1 MVESIDHQ
9 LTQFDITTA
18 QFTVLAMLA
27 ENSPETA
34 AQLCRENSY
43 DRGAMTRMLDRL
55 QTKNFIN
62 RVRSTDDRRVVKLEL
77 TERGRKVY
85 PTLRT
90 CSSVAIDQML
100 QGIEQ
105 KDIEHVEFLLE
116 KMLANK

>member
-1 MVESIDHQ
+1 M
-9 LTQFDITTA
+9 T
-18 QFTVLAMLA
+18 
-27 ENSPETA
+27 
-34 AQLCRENSY
+34 
-43 DRGAMTRMLDRL
+43 GAMTRMLDRL